1 MRWTPFNAR
10 VAEPLAA
17 LALFRLPKRDDGL
30 VIKNWRAWQVDK
42 LEGSSDR
49 RPFRTAINLMQCQ
62 RAKHDYRGRWPLTGP
77 GLRLLRQESNCHSL
91 ARRARRQIR
100 AGIAVSIKTAQ
111 LNR

>member
-17 LALFRLPKRDDGL
+17 LALFRLPKRDDCL
-30 VIKNWRAWQVDK
+30 VIKSWRAWQVDK

-62 RAKHDYRGRWPLTGP
+62 RAKHDYRSRWPLTGLDYDS
-77 GLRLLRQESNCHSL
+77 GLPVGGNLRQESNL
-91 ARRARRQIR
+91 P
-100 AGIAVSIKTAQ
+100 
-111 LNR
+111 